1 MSYNPPHLKIN
12 VKIGARELDLLRHIA
27 SNGPMSVGDVH
38 AGYGVGLGYARGT
51 VLQMME
57 RLRKKGFLAR
67 EDVEKIF
74 RYSVVNS
81 PDDVE
86 GSLVGSFVETHLGG
100 SITPFLH
107 YIEQS
112 GSLSKEEVTEL
123 EALVRRLADKVP

>member
-1 MSYNPPHLKIN
+1 MSYNRIHLKIN
-12 VKIGARELDLLRHIA
+12 VKIGARELDLLRYIA
-27 SNGPMSVGDVH
+27 SYGPLSVGDVH
-38 AGYGVGLGYARGT
+38 ARYGVGLGYARGT

-74 RYSVVNS
+74 RYSAVNS

-112 GSLSKEEVTEL
+112 GSLSKEDVTEL
-123 EALVRRLADKVP
+123 EALVRRLADKDP

>member
-1 MSYNPPHLKIN
+1 
-12 VKIGARELDLLRHIA
+12 
-27 SNGPMSVGDVH
+27 MSVGDVH